1 MTPSNPRIHRS
12 SPSSLSVLLLGTAAA
27 LAGCASAPVV
37 ELPTAIRA
45 PDNER
50 PAFTWHAVGVQ
61 IYECR
66 AGDKGALGW
75 QFVAPEAELYAAPGE
90 KAGTHGAGP
99 NWTALDGSKVLGTV
113 KARANGQREADIPWL
128 LLTAKSA
135 GGAGKLANVTSVQR
149 IGTMGGNAPAK
160 GCEAAAD
167 AGKRIRQGYSADYVF
182 LVAR

>member
-12 SPSSLSVLLLGTAAA
+12 SSSLLSMLLLGAGAV
-27 LAGCASAPVV
+27 LAGCASTPAV
-37 ELPTAIRA
+37 ELPAAIKA

-66 AGDKGALGW
+66 AGDKGSLGW
-75 QFVAPEAELYAAPGE
+75 QFVAPEAELSASPGV

-113 KARANGQREADIPWL
+113 KARANGKSDADIPWL

-149 IGTMGGNAPAK
+149 INTVGGNAPAK

-167 AGKRIRQGYSADYVF
+167 AGKGLRQPYSADYVF
-182 LVAR
+182 LVAK